1 MDKINQGYDYNSTII
16 NNMLENRKYFGTID
30 ADSISFDQV
39 NIKTEKRKEKT
50 IAKSKE
56 LKRQLEYTTAIKSA
70 IKSREIKLRT
80 VENGLNIKA
89 KITTMKGFSLIDEQS
104 IRGNKL
110 VFPTNI
116 SSYINTK
123 AGEAYI
129 SLDFKDLYCAIITE
143 ILGDDL
149 IPFDEVDEALESP
162 VTSIILANDSS
173 ILYEE
178 KLLDNEIY
186 DSYKEL
192 GLRDSKYVIDS
203 NTAMTYFRD
212 EVQYDGTA
220 KAVIEESFKK
230 LRLALIELILKAE
243 VKYSLYCNMNL
254 LDSYDTVVNVK
265 ADINKDY
272 ESLIDILRK
281 PIQARIFGR
290 NFCFYPDITI
300 IERRTTNGEG

>member
-1 MDKINQGYDYNSTII
+1 MDKINQGYSYDSTII
-16 NNMLENRKYFGTID
+16 NNMLENRKYSGTID

-50 IAKSKE
+50 IAKARE
-56 LKRQLEYTTAIKSA
+56 LKKQLEYTTAIKSA

-89 KITTMKGFSLIDEQS
+89 KITTNKGFSVIDEQS

-149 IPFDEVDEALESP
+149 IAFDEVDEVLESP
-162 VTSIILANDSS
+162 RTSILLANDSS

-178 KLLDNEIY
+178 ELLDNSIY
-186 DSYKEL
+186 DTYKEL
-192 GLRDSKYVIDS
+192 ALHDSKYVIDS
-203 NTAMTYFRD
+203 KTAMTYFRD
-212 EVQYDGTA
+212 EVPYDGTA
-220 KAVIEESFKK
+220 KMVVEESFKK
-230 LRLALIELILKAE
+230 LRLAIIEYILKTE
-243 VKYSLYCNMNL
+243 VRYALDCGMNL

-265 ADINKDY
+265 VNINKNY
-272 ESLIDILRK
+272 ESLIDVLRK

-290 NFCFYPDITI
+290 NFCFYPDVTI
-300 IERRTTNGEG
+300 IERRNKDGEG